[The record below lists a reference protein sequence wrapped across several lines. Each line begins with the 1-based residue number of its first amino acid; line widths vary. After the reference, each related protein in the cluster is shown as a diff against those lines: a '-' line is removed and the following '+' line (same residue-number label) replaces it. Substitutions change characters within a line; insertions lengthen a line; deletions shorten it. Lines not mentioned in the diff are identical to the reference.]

1 METLTCDGKKLKVNE
16 LEQIGGELNATTD
29 FSDTL
34 YRSRDGRYFL
44 EEERTDPLPLN
55 SSRQWPR
62 DRALIERMQNKEISV
77 KQISERDAMTWY
89 VKSFLNDAKLKRRF
103 VDLIKRFAD

>member
-44 EEERTDPLPLN
+44 E
-55 SSRQWPR
+55 
-62 DRALIERMQNKEISV
+62 
-77 KQISERDAMTWY
+77 
-89 VKSFLNDAKLKRRF
+89 
-103 VDLIKRFAD
+103 

>member
-1 METLTCDGKKLKVNE
+1 
-16 LEQIGGELNATTD
+16 
-29 FSDTL
+29 
-34 YRSRDGRYFL
+34 
-44 EEERTDPLPLN
+44 
-55 SSRQWPR
+55 
-62 DRALIERMQNKEISV
+62 MQNKEISV